1 VVRLRGKTLKEKTMI
16 IKVLGTGCPN
26 CLKLEA
32 SARIAAKELGLD
44 AEIVK
49 VTDIA
54 EITAYGIMRTPG
66 LVVDEKVVSYGK
78 VLNPNEVKVLLEKV
92 STPGRL
98 SGV

>member
-1 VVRLRGKTLKEKTMI
+1 MI
-16 IKVLGTGCPN
+16 IKILGTGCPN

-44 AEIVK
+44 AEIIK

-54 EITAYGIMRTPG
+54 AISAYGILRTPG

-78 VLNPNEVKVLLEKV
+78 VLNPVEVKSLLEKQ
-92 STPGRL
+92 TNPGQL
-98 SGV
+98 SGIR

>member
-1 VVRLRGKTLKEKTMI
+1 MI

-32 SARIAAKELGLD
+32 SARIAVKELGLD

-54 EITAYGIMRTPG
+54 DISAYGILRTPG
-66 LVVDEKVVSYGK
+66 LVVDENVVSYGK
-78 VLNPNEVKVLLEKV
+78 VLNPAEVKVLLEKQ
-92 STPGRL
+92 TNPGQL
-98 SGV
+98 TGLL

>member
-1 VVRLRGKTLKEKTMI
+1 MI
-16 IKVLGTGCPN
+16 IKILGTGCPN

-49 VTDIA
+49 VTEIADIS
-54 EITAYGIMRTPG
+54 AYGILRTPG

-78 VLNPNEVKVLLEKV
+78 VLNPVEVKSLLMKQ
-92 STPGRL
+92 TQPGTL
-98 SGV
+98 HGI